1 MEPRRLQIPKHDVSV
16 TMCSTQNSHPSASQ
30 VRVWPMSGGRSTGW
44 MEGPLSVNSQGQ
56 RYPWLGNDKQWW
68 DLFEGR
74 RKQLQRESMLRA
86 PKGDLKYE

>member
-1 MEPRRLQIPKHDVSV
+1 
-16 TMCSTQNSHPSASQ
+16 
-30 VRVWPMSGGRSTGW
+30 

-56 RYPWLGNDKQWW
+56 RYPWPGNDKQWW